1 MKYLRN
7 EWPKAIAS
15 NRSLLYAVNYNAE
28 QDNTMIGQDKLG
40 TLSVLNI
47 NDGDTK
53 FTFNSDDPKEVER
66 AKKCIQDMLKMGY
79 MIFVTVGGKLKRVKR
94 FNAKT
99 CEYTITDKE
108 PTSAKRT
115 VTKRV
120 SAKTHRTTAVPRTAG
135 G

>member
-1 MKYLRN
+1 
-7 EWPKAIAS
+7 
-15 NRSLLYAVNYNAE
+15 
-28 QDNTMIGQDKLG
+28 MIGQDKLG

-79 MIFVTVGGKLKRVKR
+79 MIFVTVTNSKGQAELKRVKR

-99 CEYTITDKE
+99 CEYIITDKE
-108 PTSAKRT
+108 PTSAGTKPAKRT